1 LLKNF
6 HNIKKLPFSE
16 KIKKLRPLFG
26 YRYNQSKSSY
36 SSFTREE
43 QYQIDNANKFLF
55 NRIKNKN
62 SVFKIWQ
69 WEKDYQQSRLFLK
82 NICEYPSIDF
92 HKSIQRK
99 IEKEKSEN
107 QKNYYNTTV
116 NFYTNLFKKT
126 KFKNVKLY
134 RPKEKKNDV
143 NIDNEHFNNGENEK
157 EEEKEFALFFIVDEN
172 TNKKIKIEKCK
183 KSDNFMDIID
193 KVCENETGL
202 NKDKIKMDEFTIK
215 GRTNGKEYIDY
226 NDTLQG
232 NRLEGNEEIIIKIKK
247 EE

>member
-1 LLKNF
+1 MLKNF
-6 HNIKKLPFSE
+6 HNIKKLSFSE

-26 YRYNQSKSSY
+26 YRNNKSKSSY
-36 SSFTREE
+36 SSFTREQ

-62 SVFKIWQ
+62 SVFKVWE
-69 WEKDYQQSRLFLK
+69 WEKDYQQSRIFLK

-134 RPKEKKNDV
+134 KPKEKKNDV

-157 EEEKEFALFFIVDEN
+157 EEEKEFTLFFIVDEN

-215 GRTNGKEYIDY
+215 GRTNGKEYVDY
-226 NDTLQG
+226 NDTLEG
-232 NRLEGNEEIIIKIKK
+232 NRLEGNEEIIIKIKN

>member
-1 LLKNF
+1 MLKNF
-6 HNIKKLPFSE
+6 HNIKKLSFSE

-26 YRYNQSKSSY
+26 YRNNKSKSSY
-36 SSFTREE
+36 SSFTREQ

-62 SVFKIWQ
+62 SVFKVWE

-157 EEEKEFALFFIVDEN
+157 EEEKEFTLFFIVDEN

-183 KSDNFMDIID
+183 KSDNFMDIIN

-232 NRLEGNEEIIIKIKK
+232 NRLEGNEEIIIKIKN